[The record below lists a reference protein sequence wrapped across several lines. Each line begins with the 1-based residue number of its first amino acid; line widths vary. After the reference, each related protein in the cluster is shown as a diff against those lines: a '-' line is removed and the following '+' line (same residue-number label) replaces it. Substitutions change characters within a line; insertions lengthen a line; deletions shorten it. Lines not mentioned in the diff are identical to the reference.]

1 MTGSRERVDVRK
13 EQAINRPMSAFA
25 VRSTMTPH
33 TILVVTDEPQVRRT
47 MLSSLTDEGYSVVHV
62 KCAEDVLHEVDDG
75 RPDLILLELKV
86 LAAGVLD
93 LCRTVH
99 ARSESA
105 IIVLGPPNAEHDRV
119 MVLDAGA
126 DDYLVKPYG
135 MPELLARI
143 RAVVRRVGSTKER
156 PNFECSEL
164 SVDFSRR
171 VVSVRGKRTRLTP
184 KEFDLLQVLVAN
196 EGRLLRHRRLLQAV
210 WGPDY
215 GEETGYLR
223 VFISQLRKK
232 IEFNPS
238 EPKFIRTEP
247 WLGYRFEAS
256 SVQ

>member
-1 MTGSRERVDVRK
+1 
-13 EQAINRPMSAFA
+13 
-25 VRSTMTPH
+25 MTPH

-47 MLSSLTDEGYSVVHV
+47 MLSSLTAEGYSVVHV
-62 KCAEDVLHEVDDG
+62 KCAEDILHEVDEG
-75 RPDLILLELKV
+75 HPDLILLELKV
-86 LAAGVLD
+86 LGAGVLD

-164 SVDFSRR
+164 TVDFSRR

-184 KEFDLLQVLVAN
+184 KEFELLHVLVAN
-196 EGRLLRHRRLLQAV
+196 EGRLLRHRKLLQAV
-210 WGPDY
+210 PAGS
-215 GEETGYLR
+215 
-223 VFISQLRKK
+223 F
-232 IEFNPS
+232 
-238 EPKFIRTEP
+238 
-247 WLGYRFEAS
+247 
-256 SVQ
+256 